1 MNIKKRSLV
10 IMAFVICLIAFG
22 IKLPAVYGGIFDN
35 IKGFLSKDRNE
46 VHLRLGQELSKAV
59 GVNDMN
65 ITIATVNQE
74 NGKLDELNYYKTCY
88 SQKAIEMQKEP
99 PTDRAILQ
107 RIVDR
112 KIKVD
117 ATRAMGLY
125 PTSQEIESYVKEQRE
140 MSKDNADFKSL
151 LGGWSISESKY
162 YNLMTPI
169 WADSI
174 VIDKWYKQ
182 VVLQNIS
189 KPDDPEKG

>member
-1 MNIKKRSLV
+1 M
-10 IMAFVICLIAFG
+10 
-22 IKLPAVYGGIFDN
+22 
-35 IKGFLSKDRNE
+35 
-46 VHLRLGQELSKAV
+46 
-59 GVNDMN
+59 
-65 ITIATVNQE
+65 
-74 NGKLDELNYYKTCY
+74 
-88 SQKAIEMQKEP
+88 
-99 PTDRAILQ
+99 Q